1 MLPSAVSDSRVHN
14 ILPNKIDTD
23 FQFSRASSATRVN
36 HQGLI
41 EDVGYFGPEIVQN
54 GNFSELG
61 PEIITNGDFAT
72 DSDWTKGNGWS
83 INNGKA
89 IYQGSIASNF
99 RQSNV
104 LVSGKTHKLVFEIT
118 SNTSD
123 GNLKLAGETVSGG
136 GFNLPETVGVH
147 TVYFVNTGSTNNFTF
162 RITGATTGVLE
173 IDNVSVKQVDPDD
186 DWVINGEWEYVD
198 NGVSITNATG
208 TYNDSAL
215 YQLITLDSSKQYK
228 ATIDVS
234 SISGSLQVYT
244 GVFSAGFTV
253 NTTGVKS
260 FILDLTSAG
269 SRVNLVPGIGSDVVI
284 KSFSLVE
291 VIGDKPR
298 LDYDPLNPTCPHL
311 LLEPQSTNSFRFS
324 EDFTQSY
331 WSKQNG
337 PTVSSNQTISPEGIQ
352 NADTLVSA
360 NATNEQ
366 YLYNAALISVTSG
379 NSVTISCFVK
389 KLDYDYFHLRFTS
402 TGSVFTAASAWYN
415 ISNGTLGTVETGI
428 TAKIEDYG
436 NGWYRCSAT
445 RTATGTG
452 NARVR
457 LQLASSDNTA
467 FVAGD
472 GTKGT
477 FIYGAQFEIQSYP
490 TSYIPTAGATETRVQ
505 ETCTNAG
512 NLNTF
517 NITEGVLYAEIAALA
532 DDLTFRSISINDGTD
547 QNSILLRFRTTS
559 NKINALIRNSGSA
572 INNIQADATVIDF
585 NKFAFAYESG
595 DCKVYV
601 NGNQASTIGS
611 SAFTLPELFEL
622 DFSKGNSTNT
632 DTFYGKVKSLAT
644 YNRKLTDTELYTIT
658 STQYSAYSGMVAALG
673 NYTIPC

>member
-23 FQFSRASSATRVN
+23 FQFSRASAATRVN

-41 EDVGYFGPEIVQN
+41 ENVGYFSDELVRN

-61 PEIITNGDFAT
+61 PELITNGDFAT
-72 DSDWTKGNGWS
+72 DSDWNEGDGWN
-83 INNGKA
+83 IINGKA
-89 IYQGSIASNF
+89 TYQGIENSNL
-99 RQSNV
+99 RQTGV
-104 LVSGKTHKLVFEIT
+104 LISGKTFKLVYEVT

-136 GFNLPETVGVH
+136 FSPISETVGVH
-147 TVYFVNTGSTNNFTF
+147 TVYFVNTGTTTNFTF
-162 RITGATTGVLE
+162 RVTGNTTGVLE

-186 DWVINGEWEYVD
+186 DWILDTGWSYGDNKINFS
-198 NGVSITNATG
+198 NPTG
-208 TYNDSAL
+208 TECFQSLSTDAGIYKISFDL
-215 YQLITLDSSKQYK
+215 DITSGTVQSSF
-228 ATIDVS
+228 S
-234 SISGSLQVYT
+234 SPS
-244 GVFSAGFTV
+244 
-253 NTTGVKS
+253 
-260 FILDLTSAG
+260 TST
-269 SRVNLVPGIGSDVVI
+269 I
-284 KSFSLVE
+284 KSFNTSGTKTFNITTAASFNRFRFVGLANSVFSISNVSVVE
-291 VIGDKPR
+291 VLGDKPR
-298 LDYDPLNPTCPHL
+298 LDYDPLNTTCPHL

-366 YLYNAALISVTSG
+366 YLYNTTLISVTSG
-379 NSVTISCFVK
+379 DDVTISCFVK

-402 TGSVFTAASAWYN
+402 TDSVFTAASAWYN
-415 ISNGTLGTVETGI
+415 ISNGTLGTVEGGI

-490 TSYIPTAGATETRVQ
+490 TSYIPTAGATETRVG
-505 ETCTNAG
+505 ETCNKAG
-512 NLNTF
+512 NVDTF
-517 NITEGVLYAEIAALA
+517 NSTEGVLYTEISALA
-532 DDLTFRSISINDGTD
+532 DDLTFRSISINDGTS
-547 QNSILLRFRTTS
+547 NEAVIIRFRTDS
-559 NKINALIRNSGSA
+559 NRINGLIRDGGSA
-572 INNIQADATVIDF
+572 VNNINFDVTDITDF
-585 NKFAFAYESG
+585 NKVAYKFKTG
-595 DCKVYV
+595 DCALFI
-601 NGNQASTIGS
+601 NGTEVATGT
-611 SAFTLPELFEL
+611 SAFTLSPLINLNFDNGVG
-622 DFSKGNSTNT
+622 DF
-632 DTFYGKVKSLAT
+632 FYGKVKSLAT
-644 YNRKLTDTELYTIT
+644 YNRALTDTELYTIT